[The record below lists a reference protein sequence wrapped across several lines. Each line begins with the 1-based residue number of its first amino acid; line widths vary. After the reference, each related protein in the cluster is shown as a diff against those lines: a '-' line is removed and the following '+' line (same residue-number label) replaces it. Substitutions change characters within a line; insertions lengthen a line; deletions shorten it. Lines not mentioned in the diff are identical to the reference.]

1 MVRVCVLSC
10 LLLLVHGGS
19 VVAPVVVAAGVVVA
33 WAPSTTCC
41 PPQHAAHHLLPH
53 LLPPRYVLAPDLNE
67 LGQQADSASS
77 EQAVHRAGT
86 AAAAAG
92 HAEQPPGDRP
102 SSSAAA
108 AATAEGQG
116 QGPAAAAGDGTPS
129 STDGSDTSSIGFPTE
144 GSMTLLVM
152 EYCSLGNLHKAITAG
167 RYHNARRQP
176 NLVRPARGP
185 ALAFLYPALGS
196 NARRGGSAAAQAM
209 ASTA

>member
-1 MVRVCVLSC
+1 M
-10 LLLLVHGGS
+10 
-19 VVAPVVVAAGVVVA
+19 
-33 WAPSTTCC
+33 
-41 PPQHAAHHLLPH
+41 LPAIFVP

-92 HAEQPPGDRP
+92 HAEQPPGDQP

-108 AATAEGQG
+108 ATAQGQG
-116 QGPAAAAGDGTPS
+116 QGPQAAAGGGTPS

-144 GSMTLLVM
+144 GAMTLLVM

-185 ALAFLYPALGS
+185 ALACLYQALGS
-196 NARRGGSAAAQAM
+196 SARSGGSAVSNAM
-209 ASTA
+209 TCAT